1 MNLKIEKSL
10 LVINVFPLS
19 RSKLI
24 EFDFRWTKEN
34 STKFPFKDGYRIRIT
49 CFNMKKKNFE
59 WPSSVMIRLN
69 NNTISSSTS
78 DINVY
83 VESFIEIGLNH
94 FYFNLK
100 EEQRDPYIIWINM
113 VRINPFDKILP
124 IIKKENSITM
134 KDSIWF
140 LKSTFS
146 CLELKDEDFLSSL
159 MKKLSLKCPISLSRI
174 KIPVRGKHCKHV
186 QCFDLRSFVEEN
198 TWICPCCN
206 SILDLRMLIV
216 DPFYLVIVSKDIF
229 PFE

>member
-1 MNLKIEKSL
+1 
-10 LVINVFPLS
+10 
-19 RSKLI
+19 
-24 EFDFRWTKEN
+24 
-34 STKFPFKDGYRIRIT
+34 
-49 CFNMKKKNFE
+49 MKKKNFE
-59 WPSSVMIRLN
+59 WPSSILIRLN
-69 NNTISSSTS
+69 NKTISSSTS
-78 DINVY
+78 DINLY
-83 VESFIEIGLNH
+83 VESFIEVGLND

-100 EEQRDPYIIWINM
+100 EEQRDSYIIWITM

-134 KDSIWF
+134 KDSIGF

-198 TWICPCCN
+198 SWICPCCN
-206 SILDLRMLIV
+206 SSILDLRMLVV

-229 PFE
+229 TFE